1 MGHWR
6 NFIKKGYTRPNT
18 IHRPDEAAELEGQ
31 FRRTNH
37 MITLKGVLCKKAWF
51 FVIRSSSERFEPVF
65 LMSLLLIKRIFVQ
78 ITDRGQFAVCF
89 NDSI

>member
-6 NFIKKGYTRPNT
+6 NCKKAGYTRPNT

-31 FRRTNH
+31 LRQTNH

-51 FVIRSSSERFEPVF
+51 FVIRSPSERFKPDFV
-65 LMSLLLIKRIFVQ
+65 MRLLLIKRLIVQ
-78 ITDRGQFAVCF
+78 ITDRG
-89 NDSI
+89 